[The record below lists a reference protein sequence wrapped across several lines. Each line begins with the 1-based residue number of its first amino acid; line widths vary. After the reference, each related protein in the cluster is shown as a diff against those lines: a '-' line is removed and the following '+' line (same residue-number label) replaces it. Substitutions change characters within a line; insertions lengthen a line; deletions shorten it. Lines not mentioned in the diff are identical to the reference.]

1 MLVELLP
8 QEVQLQLLVQVLV
21 QAPELPQV
29 LEQTLPLLHL
39 GSTA

>member
-21 QAPELPQV
+21 QAPELLQA
-29 LEQTLPLLHL
+29 LEQTLLLLHL

>member
-1 MLVELLP
+1 VETEELV
-8 QEVQLQLLVQVLV
+8 VQLQLLVQVLV